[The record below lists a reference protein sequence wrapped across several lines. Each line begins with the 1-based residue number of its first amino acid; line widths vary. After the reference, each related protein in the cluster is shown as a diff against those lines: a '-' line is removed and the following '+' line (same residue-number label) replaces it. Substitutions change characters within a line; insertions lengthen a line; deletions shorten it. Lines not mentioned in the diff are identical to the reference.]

1 MMRSLF
7 SGVAGL
13 KTHQTKMDVIGNNIA
28 NVNTVAYKSQN
39 VTFQE
44 LMYQTTQAASAANAA
59 TGRGGINA
67 KQIGLGV
74 QTGAINANI
83 TTAGASQTT
92 GNPFDIQIKG
102 DSFFI
107 VSDGSSNFF
116 TRAGAFYVDG
126 MGNLA
131 MTSNGYTVMG
141 WQEDPNKPGTII
153 KDTVT
158 PLKIM
163 SPENMTSEPEQTTQ
177 TYLSGVIDK
186 NSTQLTS
193 TNGLIVNVG
202 IYDSLGYSYIAK
214 LSIKST
220 DTEGEYSITPLDLVD
235 SQGFSLMHRSDEKG
249 YEKNGFDLAGYEEPM
264 ALTISKGVLKYDT
277 QTGKS
282 LNVDENGNEIPF
294 TLNVCNGTYVENFKS
309 EKVTPEMGDSPKS
322 MRALELVTSTPLTYK
337 KTSDPVVLVDSTGT
351 KKDYFELGEVVKPY
365 AGDKPKSKGWYEMT
379 TSGTD
384 TIVKAC
390 DSDVLD
396 TTKTYV
402 TISPK
407 PVTNTTDKD
416 PSELGWY
423 RVNGSGEYVL
433 ATESTPTNP
442 PYYDLNAEDVTP
454 REAENP
460 STMNL
465 FELDSNGNYVQTSDL
480 TPDASKRYYEGPTK
494 MRLTPSDNPNEL
506 GWYED
511 YDCTVLST
519 DKNVDKSK
527 TYYVKVPDP
536 SVEAGAKADAFQSD
550 IYLSVGTSTMYDN
563 KGTSTIKGNAGD
575 YDGNYA
581 GRKVGELSGVA
592 IGQDG
597 KITATYDNGTSKL
610 LGQIAVASFANPS
623 GLEKVGDNLYQS
635 TPNSGTFDG
644 IGEDVTSGSGAMS
657 TGVLEMS
664 NVDLSAEFTDMITT
678 QRGFQAN
685 SRIIT
690 VSDSMLEELTNLKR

>member
-44 LMYQTTQAASAANAA
+44 LMYQTTQSASAANAA

-83 TTAGASQTT
+83 STSGASQTT

-107 VSDGSSNFF
+107 VSDGSNNYF

-141 WQEDPNKPGTII
+141 WQEDPNEPGTII

-163 SPENMTSEPEQTTQ
+163 SAENMTSEPEQTRQ
-177 TYLSGVIDK
+177 TYLSGIIDK
-186 NSTQLTS
+186 NSTQLSS
-193 TNGLIVNVG
+193 TTGLIVNFG

-214 LSIKST
+214 FAVKET
-220 DTEGEYSITPLDLVD
+220 ATEGQFTFEPVDLID
-235 SQGFSLMHRSDEKG
+235 SEGYSLMWSCDDTKPNYKKG
-249 YEKNGFDLAGYEEPM
+249 YEKTAYDAPGGPGEGGKGGDWPKELTVDLTGHDDANLNGYINFD
-264 ALTISKGVLKYDT
+264 TI
-277 QTGKS
+277 TGKS
-282 LNVDENGNEIPF
+282 L
-294 TLNVCNGTYVENFKS
+294 
-309 EKVTPEMGDSPKS
+309 
-322 MRALELVTSTPLTYK
+322 
-337 KTSDPVVLVDSTGT
+337 
-351 KKDYFELGEVVKPY
+351 
-365 AGDKPKSKGWYEMT
+365 
-379 TSGTD
+379 
-384 TIVKAC
+384 
-390 DSDVLD
+390 DV
-396 TTKTYV
+396 
-402 TISPK
+402 
-407 PVTNTTDKD
+407 
-416 PSELGWY
+416 
-423 RVNGSGEYVL
+423 
-433 ATESTPTNP
+433 
-442 PYYDLNAEDVTP
+442 
-454 REAENP
+454 
-460 STMNL
+460 
-465 FELDSNGNYVQTSDL
+465 DSNGND
-480 TPDASKRYYEGPTK
+480 
-494 MRLTPSDNPNEL
+494 
-506 GWYED
+506 
-511 YDCTVLST
+511 
-519 DKNVDKSK
+519 
-527 TYYVKVPDP
+527 
-536 SVEAGAKADAFQSD
+536 VEFTINIGKIDAFD
-550 IYLSVGTSTMYDN
+550 APITLVTGESTMYDN
-563 KGTSTIKGNAGD
+563 KGTSTVKGNAGD
-575 YDGNYA
+575 YNGNFA
-581 GRKVGELSGVA
+581 GRKVGEMSGVA

-610 LGQIAVASFANPS
+610 LGQIAVANFSNPS
-623 GLEKVGDNLYQS
+623 GLEKKGDNLYQS
-635 TPNSGTFDG
+635 TPNSGAFDG
-644 IGEDVTSGSGAMS
+644 IGDDITSGSGAMS